1 MRETAEDDSGMI
13 AKLEAELKALRLVLL
28 NSLEQIDKMYAE
40 IDALKKDNLTLR
52 YTVMHVMHNS
62 VISNE
67 TRGILEDKD

>member
-40 IDALKKDNLTLR
+40 IDTLREDNLMLR
-52 YTVMHVMHNS
+52 YTAMHNA

-67 TRGILEDKD
+67 IRGILEDKD

>member
-40 IDALKKDNLTLR
+40 IDALKEDNLMLR
-52 YTVMHVMHNS
+52 YTAMHNAM
-62 VISNE
+62 ISNE
-67 TRGILEDKD
+67 IRGILEDKD

>member
-40 IDALKKDNLTLR
+40 IDELKEDNLMLR
-52 YTVMHVMHNS
+52 YTVMHNS

-67 TRGILEDKD
+67 IRGILEEKD

>member
-40 IDALKKDNLTLR
+40 IDELREDNLMLR
-52 YTVMHVMHNS
+52 YTAMHNAM
-62 VISNE
+62 ISNE
-67 TRGILEDKD
+67 IRGILEDKD

>member
-40 IDALKKDNLTLR
+40 IDALKEDNLMLR
-52 YTVMHVMHNS
+52 YTVMHNA

-67 TRGILEDKD
+67 IRGILEDKD

>member
-13 AKLEAELKALRLVLL
+13 AKLEAELKALRFVLL

-40 IDALKKDNLTLR
+40 IDALKEDNLMLR
-52 YTVMHVMHNS
+52 YTVMHNS

-67 TRGILEDKD
+67 IRGILEEKD

>member
-28 NSLEQIDKMYAE
+28 SSLEQIDKMYAE
-40 IDALKKDNLTLR
+40 IDELKEENLMLR
-52 YTVMHVMHNS
+52 YSAMHNA

-67 TRGILEDKD
+67 IRGMLEGKD